1 MGDFENGQNVL
12 IDYGSFQ
19 KVATYLASDNGNN
32 VFVDTSGKFVLTDRY
47 LMKGSVSITAI
58 EED

>member
-32 VFVDTSGKFVLTDRY
+32 VFVDTSGKFV
-47 LMKGSVSITAI
+47 
-58 EED
+58 